1 LLLEQLLLERVV
13 VGARDPIAG
22 HGGGADRLTDV
33 TTGVLQEACEALIE
47 PFVIAQER
55 SFVLFKLAQT
65 HNGRIGGGIISSEA
79 SRTHVHRLREACGTL
94 LIGGNTVRTD
104 RPILDSRLSGGRAPD
119 VVIYSRTNEMDRT
132 VPLFDISGRS
142 VEVHDDLDWLDVPG
156 FVLVEG
162 GEGML
167 RALGDRIDWM
177 LTYQA
182 PKLSQE
188 PISYNV
194 NTTLQPLHTQITGGD
209 IMIWSRYLGD

>member
-1 LLLEQLLLERVV
+1 LARVV
-13 VGARDPIAG
+13 IGARDPIVE
-22 HGGGADRLTDV
+22 HGGGADRLSDV
-33 TTGVLQEACEALIE
+33 TIGVLREACEALIE

-55 SFVLFKLAQT
+55 GFVLFKLAQT
-65 HNGRIGGGIISSEA
+65 HNGRIGGGIVSSEA
-79 SRTHVHRLREACGTL
+79 SRTHVHRLREVCSTL

-119 VVIYSRTNEMDRT
+119 VVIYSHADTVDRT
-132 VPLFDISGRS
+132 IPLFGVEGRK
-142 VEVHDDLDWLDVPG
+142 VEVRRDLSWLDAPG

-182 PKLSQE
+182 PKLSSE

-194 NTTLQPLHTQITGGD
+194 TTTLQTLHTQMIGGD